1 MEYIRIS
8 EAAKKWS
15 ISDRRVRAL
24 AAAGRIP
31 GVVRQGNLYM
41 IPAGAPKPR
50 DGRNERALPPIT
62 ITDILAQR
70 QASLSF
76 EVFPPKSGDTYESVR
91 AATEA
96 IAILRPHFMS
106 VTYGAGG
113 TTEQYTAAIAGNL
126 LHKYGVTPV
135 AHLTCVASKRDSI
148 HSYLDALRA
157 EGIGNILALRGD
169 IPEGNENLPRDY
181 RYARDLVHEIA
192 LRGDFCIG
200 CACYP
205 EGHPESGTQSAD
217 IAYLKEKVDAGCH
230 FMTSQMFFDNN
241 IFYNFLYKVRDAG
254 IHIPVIAGIMPVT
267 NASQIRR
274 ICALSGT
281 ALPPR
286 FRQIVDR
293 YGSDPAAM
301 KQAGIAYAT
310 EQIID
315 LFANGVR
322 GVHVYSMNKP
332 DVAQRIRDN
341 LSAIIQ

>member
-8 EAAKKWS
+8 EAAKKWG

-24 AAAGRIP
+24 AAKGRIP
-31 GVVRQGNLYM
+31 GVVREGNLYK

-50 DGRNERALPPIT
+50 DGRNERVQPPIA
-62 ITDILAQR
+62 IASILKER

-91 AATEA
+91 TATEQ

-113 TTEQYTAAIAGNL
+113 TTEKYTAAIAGNL
-126 LHKYGVTPV
+126 LRKYGVTPV
-135 AHLTCVASKRDSI
+135 AHLTCIAAKRTSL
-148 HSYLDALRA
+148 HAYLDELRA
-157 EGIGNILALRGD
+157 EGIGNVLALRGD
-169 IPEGNENLPRDY
+169 IPTGAEDLPRDY
-181 RYARDLVHEIA
+181 RYARDLVSEIA

-205 EGHPESGTQSAD
+205 EGHPESPSQKED
-217 IAYLKEKVDAGCH
+217 IAYLREKVDAGCH

-254 IHIPVIAGIMPVT
+254 ITIPVIAGIMPVT

-274 ICALSGT
+274 ICSLSGT
-281 ALPPR
+281 ALPAR

-293 YGSDPAAM
+293 YGNDPDAM

-310 EQIID
+310 EQIVD
-315 LFANGVR
+315 LYANGVR

-332 DVAQRIRDN
+332 DVAERIRDN
-341 LSAIIQ
+341 LSAIIK